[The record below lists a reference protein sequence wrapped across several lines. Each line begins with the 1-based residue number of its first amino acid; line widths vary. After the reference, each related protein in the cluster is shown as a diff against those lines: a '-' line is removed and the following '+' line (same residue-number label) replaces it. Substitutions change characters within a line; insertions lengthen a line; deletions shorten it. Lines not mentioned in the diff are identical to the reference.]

1 MTKLERKPRRNIQ
14 YKDMGMRLLTSCLY
28 RVRRDFRH
36 SNTGPNPANAVL
48 HHDNLEFLED
58 VVPKTTSYSKV
69 KDQAAATRAKL
80 QGEKKASGGAAEL
93 PNGKK
98 HKTNG
103 HVNGVTSAQKIL
115 ADDDPSAQLEM
126 EMRQAQRS
134 QDEDVDMTG

>member
-1 MTKLERKPRRNIQ
+1 M
-14 YKDMGMRLLTSCLY
+14 
-28 RVRRDFRH
+28 
-36 SNTGPNPANAVL
+36 L

-80 QGEKKASGGAAEL
+80 QGEKKAGAGVVGEAAAGGL

-98 HKTNG
+98 PKTNG
-103 HVNGVTSAQKIL
+103 HANGVPAQKML

>member
-1 MTKLERKPRRNIQ
+1 M
-14 YKDMGMRLLTSCLY
+14 
-28 RVRRDFRH
+28 
-36 SNTGPNPANAVL
+36 

-58 VVPKTTSYSKV
+58 VIPKTTPYSKV

-80 QGEKKASGGAAEL
+80 KGEKKAGAAAGDAGEEPPAGQ

-103 HVNGVTSAQKIL
+103 HANGVVAVAAAAPKIL

-126 EMRQAQRS
+126 EMRQAERG
-134 QDEDVDMTG
+134 QDGDVDMTG

>member
-1 MTKLERKPRRNIQ
+1 V
-14 YKDMGMRLLTSCLY
+14 S
-28 RVRRDFRH
+28 
-36 SNTGPNPANAVL
+36 PANAVL

-58 VVPKTTSYSKV
+58 VIPKTTSYSKV

-80 QGEKKASGGAAEL
+80 QGDKKAGGAGVVGEEPPAAGL

-103 HVNGVTSAQKIL
+103 HANGVAAQKMV

-126 EMRQAQRS
+126 EMRQAQRGH
-134 QDEDVDMTG
+134 DGDVDMTG